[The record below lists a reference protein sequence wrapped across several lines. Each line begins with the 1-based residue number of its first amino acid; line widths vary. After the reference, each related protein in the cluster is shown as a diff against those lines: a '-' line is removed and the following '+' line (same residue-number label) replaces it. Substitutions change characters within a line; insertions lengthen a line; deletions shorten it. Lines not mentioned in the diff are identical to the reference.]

1 VSRLVPGTSG
11 WPRTTWV
18 LRVLV
23 LLLPVAA
30 LLVALPQWPDTTVVV
45 LVVLGSARWAWLP
58 DDLVGALVL
67 VLVGG
72 WWAVHGTTDA
82 RLLAVGVLLLAA
94 HVAATLASYG
104 PGTLDPG
111 RVLVRLWVRRGL
123 LALVPL
129 VVAFGAVR
137 LLDAGLAPPGLWTV
151 ALAATVVLL
160 LAASRATGR
169 VQR

>member
-1 VSRLVPGTSG
+1 MRRPLPGTAG
-11 WPRTTWV
+11 WSRTTWV

-23 LLLPVAA
+23 LVLPVAA
-30 LLVALPQWPDTTVVV
+30 LLLALPQWPDPIVGV
-45 LVVLGSARWAWLP
+45 LVVLGSVRWAWLP
-58 DDLVGALVL
+58 DDLVGAIVL

-82 RLLAVGVLLLAA
+82 RLLAVGALLLVA

-111 RVLVRLWVRRGL
+111 RALVRLWIRRGL

-129 VVAFGAVR
+129 VVASGAVR

-151 ALAATVVLL
+151 ALGATVVLL
-160 LAASRATGR
+160 LATARATGR
-169 VQR
+169 VQE